1 MLSCKQKFDSSIIF
15 FSVFC
20 TVDSRTCIAKIILR
34 VDYFATHIIYSSFVL
49 LLLSNVLIFPYGVE
63 RTMIE
68 SLLLLT
74 IAYSLLPDVHSL
86 IELFTIWN
94 RMIFGVE
101 WHLQFH
107 IPNSVIFGVAW
118 YLQLWDICD
127 PTATDMG
134 WTNWQTYSTKSKT
147 HRQRLS
153 TLTLRRHTIR
163 LH

>member
-49 LLLSNVLIFPYGVE
+49 LLLSNILIFPYGVE
-63 RTMIE
+63 RAMIE

-107 IPNSVIFGVAW
+107 IPNSVIFATVGYLWSYCNW
-118 YLQLWDICD
+118 YGLNKL
-127 PTATDMG
+127 
-134 WTNWQTYSTKSKT
+134 TNLLYKIQDTQAETQHPSTQAAHYKT
-147 HRQRLS
+147 
-153 TLTLRRHTIR
+153 TLIR
-163 LH
+163 I